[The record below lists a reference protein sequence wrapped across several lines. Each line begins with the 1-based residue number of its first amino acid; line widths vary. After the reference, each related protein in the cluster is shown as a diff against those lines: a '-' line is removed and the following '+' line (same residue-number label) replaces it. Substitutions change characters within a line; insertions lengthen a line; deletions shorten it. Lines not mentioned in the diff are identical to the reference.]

1 VTRVSYQ
8 GMLDRTP
15 RHGGVYARLGAQAI
29 ATRRKDARAR
39 ITATVSEAQR
49 RWLDEV
55 AELTGERVDA
65 DAVLRALIDLGME
78 LDVDWPLIARGKMLR
93 DAVRASV
100 MVHRAPDGEAG

>member
-1 VTRVSYQ
+1 MTRVSYQ

-15 RHGGVYARLGAQAI
+15 RHGGVYARLGPGSI
-29 ATRRKDARAR
+29 STRRKDARAR
-39 ITATVSEAQR
+39 VTATVSAAQK
-49 RWLDEV
+49 RWLQEI
-55 AELTGERVDA
+55 AELTGEGVDA

-100 MVHRAPDGEAG
+100 MVHRSDHGRVA